1 MGIAKSP
8 QSPQLQL
15 MTDTISI
22 KEFFTNEEWDAIYEA
37 MSEFQDHGDE
47 ESELTDSVQL
57 KIQQLFLN

>member
-1 MGIAKSP
+1 
-8 QSPQLQL
+8 
-15 MTDTISI
+15 MTDTTSI

-47 ESELTDSVQL
+47 ESDLCDSVQL

>member
-1 MGIAKSP
+1 MGIVKSP
-8 QSPQLQL
+8 QSPQLRL
-15 MTDTISI
+15 MTDTTSI

-47 ESELTDSVQL
+47 ESDLCDSVQL